1 MRNILIASAAAAG
14 LAACSTST
22 EPPVR
27 SAQSQAEYLKAI
39 EGRVAGAPMNCL
51 PSWDANDMRVID
63 DQTIVFGERSNRV
76 YVANL
81 QSPCDNLDAPGYAL
95 VTQRPGGPGMCSG
108 DIATVVQT
116 TSGMAAGSC
125 VIGTFTPYTRP

>member
-1 MRNILIASAAAAG
+1 MRKILIASAAAAV

-27 SAQSQAEYLKAI
+27 SAEDQAKYLKLI
-39 EGRVAGAPMNCL
+39 EGRVAGAPVSCL

-63 DQTIVFGERSNRV
+63 DQTIVFGQRSSRV

-81 QSPCDNLDAPGYAL
+81 RSPCDNLGQPGFAL
-95 VTQRPGGPGMCSG
+95 VTRTPGTGMCDG
-108 DIATVVQT
+108 DIATIVQT
-116 TSGMAAGSC
+116 SSGMPAGSC

>member
-1 MRNILIASAAAAG
+1 MRTILIACTAAG
-14 LAACSTST
+14 LAACSTAT

-27 SAQSQAEYLKAI
+27 SAQDQAKYLQLI
-39 EGRVAGAPMNCL
+39 EGRVAGAPLNCL
-51 PSWDANDMRVID
+51 PSWNADDMRVID
-63 DQTIVFGERSNRV
+63 DQTLVFGERSNRL

-81 QSPCDNLDAPGYAL
+81 QSPCDNVGQPGYAL
-95 VTQRPGGPGMCSG
+95 VTRTPGSGMCSG

-116 TSGMAAGSC
+116 SSGINAGSC

>member
-1 MRNILIASAAAAG
+1 MRTILTAAAAAG
-14 LAACSTST
+14 LAACSTAT

-27 SAQSQAEYLKAI
+27 TAEDQARFLKLI
-39 EGRVAGAPMNCL
+39 EGRVAGAPISCL
-51 PSWDANDMRVID
+51 PSWNANDMRVID

-81 QSPCDNLDAPGYAL
+81 QSPCDNVGQPGYAL
-95 VTQRPGGPGMCSG
+95 VTRSPGSGMCSG

-116 TSGMAAGSC
+116 TSGITAGSC

>member
-1 MRNILIASAAAAG
+1 MRNILIALIAAG

-27 SAQSQAEYLKAI
+27 SAEDQARYLQLI
-39 EGRVAGAPMNCL
+39 EGRVAGAPINCL

-63 DQTIVFGERSNRV
+63 EQTIVFGERSNRV

-81 QSPCDNLDAPGYAL
+81 RSPCDNLGQPGYAM
-95 VTQRPGGPGMCSG
+95 VTRSPSASMCSG
-108 DIATVVQT
+108 DIVNVVQT
-116 TSGMAAGSC
+116 MSGILGGSC
-125 VIGTFTPYTRP
+125 TIGTFTPYTRP

>member
-1 MRNILIASAAAAG
+1 MRNILVALTAAG
-14 LAACSTST
+14 LAACSTAT

-27 SAQSQAEYLKAI
+27 SAEDQARYLKLI
-39 EGRVAGAPMNCL
+39 EGRVAGTPMSCL
-51 PSWDANDMRVID
+51 PSWNADDMRVID

-81 QSPCDNLDAPGYAL
+81 QGPCDNVGQPGFAL
-95 VTQRPGGPGMCSG
+95 VTRTPTSQLCSG

-116 TSGMAAGSC
+116 SSGITAGSC

>member
-1 MRNILIASAAAAG
+1 MRTLLIAFTAAG

-22 EPPVR
+22 EPPLR
-27 SAQSQAEYLKAI
+27 TAENQARFQQLI
-39 EGRVAGAPMNCL
+39 EGRVAGQPMSCL
-51 PSWDANDMRVID
+51 ASYEADDMRVID

-81 QSPCDNLDAPGYAL
+81 KSPCDNLGAPGYAM
-95 VTQRPGGPGMCSG
+95 VTRRPGGSGMCSG
-108 DIATVVQT
+108 DIATIVQT
-116 TSGMAAGSC
+116 SSGITAGSC

>member
-1 MRNILIASAAAAG
+1 MRTILVASAAAVL
-14 LAACSTST
+14 LAACSTAT

-27 SAQSQAEYLKAI
+27 SAQDQAKYLKLI
-39 EGRVAGAPMNCL
+39 DGRVAGAPLNCL
-51 PSWDANDMRVID
+51 PSFEANDMRVID
-63 DQTIVFGERSNRV
+63 DQTIVFGERTSRV

-81 QSPCDNLDAPGYAL
+81 RSPCDNVGQPGFAL
-95 VTQRPGGPGMCSG
+95 VTRTPGTGMCSG

-116 TSGMAAGSC
+116 TSGITAGSC

>member
-1 MRNILIASAAAAG
+1 MRSILIALSAAG
-14 LAACSTST
+14 LAACSTAT

-27 SAQSQAEYLKAI
+27 SAEAQARYLKLI
-39 EGRVAGAPMNCL
+39 EGRVAGAPLSCL
-51 PSWDANDMRVID
+51 ASWNADDMRVID

-81 QSPCDNLDAPGYAL
+81 QSPCDNVGQPGFAL
-95 VTQRPGGPGMCSG
+95 VTRTPTSQLCSG

-116 TSGMAAGSC
+116 SSGMTAGSC
-125 VIGTFTPYTRP
+125 VIGTFTPYSRP

>member
-1 MRNILIASAAAAG
+1 MRIILIALSAASLIG
-14 LAACSTST
+14 CSTAT

-27 SAQSQAEYLKAI
+27 SAQDQAKYLKLI
-39 EGRVAGAPMNCL
+39 EGRVAGAPLSCL

-63 DQTIVFGERSNRV
+63 DQTIVFGERTSRV

-81 QSPCDNLDAPGYAL
+81 RSPCDNVGQPGFAL
-95 VTQRPGGPGMCSG
+95 VTRTPTSQLCSG

-116 TSGMAAGSC
+116 SSGITAGSC

>member
-1 MRNILIASAAAAG
+1 MRNILIALSAVG
-14 LAACSTST
+14 LAACSTAT

-27 SAQSQAEYLKAI
+27 SAQDQAKYLQLI
-39 EGRVAGAPMNCL
+39 EGRVAGAPLSCL
-51 PSWDANDMRVID
+51 PSWNANDMRVID
-63 DQTIVFGERSNRV
+63 DQTIVFGERSSRV

-81 QSPCDNLDAPGYAL
+81 RSPCDNVGEPGFAL
-95 VTQRPGGPGMCSG
+95 VTRTPGSGMCSG

>member
-27 SAQSQAEYLKAI
+27 SAEGQAAYLRAI

-51 PSWDANDMRVID
+51 PTWDANDMRVID

-81 QSPCDNLDAPGYAL
+81 QAPCDNLGAPGYAL
-95 VTQRPGGPGMCSG
+95 VTRSPGSPGMCSG

-116 TSGMAAGSC
+116 SSGMMGGSC